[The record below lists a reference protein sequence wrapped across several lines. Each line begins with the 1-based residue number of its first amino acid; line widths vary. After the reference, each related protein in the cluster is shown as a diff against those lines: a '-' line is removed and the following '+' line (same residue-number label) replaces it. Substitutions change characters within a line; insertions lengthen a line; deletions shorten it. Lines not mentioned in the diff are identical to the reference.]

1 MPKLKLQMTMSLDGY
16 VAGPA
21 QNLENPLGK
30 GAQTLHAWAFA
41 TKRFREAHGMEG
53 GDETGLDNAHVNW
66 DENVGASI
74 MGRNMFGPVR
84 GPWDEPWDGWW
95 GDEPP
100 FHHDVF
106 VLTHHPRASLILSD
120 TTFHF
125 VTGGIDDALDRAREA
140 AAGKDISIG
149 GGAETARQYLAAG
162 LVDKLEVHVVPVLLG
177 TGERLFDGPIS
188 GFEPVDLEASPAA
201 AHFRWT
207 RTS

>member
-16 VAGPA
+16 VAGPG
-21 QNLENPLGK
+21 QSLESPMGE
-30 GAQTLHAWAFA
+30 GGQGLHAWAFA
-41 TKRFREAHGMEG
+41 THNFRSKHGMGDG
-53 GDETGLDNAHVNW
+53 GETGIDNDHVNW

-106 VLTHHPRASLILSD
+106 VLTHHPRESLSLSD

-125 VTGGIDDALDRAREA
+125 VTGGIDEALGRAREA
-140 AAGKDISIG
+140 AGPLDISIG
-149 GGAETARQYLAAG
+149 GGAETARRFLGAG
-162 LVDKLEVHVVPVLLG
+162 LIDSLEVHVVPVVLG
-177 TGERLFDGPIS
+177 AGERVFDGPLV
-188 GFEPVDLEASPAA
+188 GLEPAGLEASPAA

-207 RTS
+207 RT